1 MERMTRR
8 DASGHV
14 LLDASPGEAA
24 GRLALFEDVCE
35 AIAAEYGALGEELDR
50 LRAAGKEKSY
60 QFREKMGRKLVDA
73 QLLSLLRA
81 KGLLS

>member
-14 LLDASPGEAA
+14 VLEACPGEAA

-35 AIAAEYGALGEELDR
+35 AIAA
-50 LRAAGKEKSY
+50 GKGKSY

-73 QLLSLLRA
+73 QVLSLLRA
-81 KGLLS
+81 KGLVP

>member
-8 DASGHV
+8 GESGRAV
-14 LLDASPGEAA
+14 LTASPGEAA
-24 GRLALFEDVCE
+24 ERLALFEDVCE

-73 QLLSLLRA
+73 QQLSLLRA